1 MAKAKEPAKT
11 PQALPEGALEAVP
24 KKKSRV
30 KRFVIIFFILLMTLT
45 GAGAGAYWWL
55 YMRQPASPE
64 AEKDMPPESGHPSP
78 GNEAGAGGK
87 GADAKTPPDAKDGGA
102 RVERQTSIPRSAG
115 VVLPLPFVKV
125 NLADGGGRRYL
136 KLGMEVEANRNITD
150 DIKRNEARI
159 RDAVI
164 MLLAGKSFSE
174 LSSPEGKILL
184 KAEVAGRLNQILGSQ
199 CVIRVYFT
207 DFVVE

>member
-1 MAKAKEPAKT
+1 MT
-11 PQALPEGALEAVP
+11 LPEGAPEGAP
-24 KKKSRV
+24 QKKSRV
-30 KRFVIIFFILLMTLT
+30 KRLVIILFILLMTLT

-55 YMRQPASPE
+55 YMRQPAAPD
-64 AEKDMPPESGHPSP
+64 AEKGMAPEPGQPSA
-78 GNEAGAGGK
+78 EAGSGAGGK
-87 GADAKTPPDAKDGGA
+87 GADANAPAGAKDGGA
-102 RVERQTSIPRSAG
+102 RVERQTSIPRSTG

-164 MLLAGKSFSE
+164 MLLAGKSFGE

-184 KAEVAGRLNQILGSQ
+184 KAEVAGRLNQIIGSQ